1 MGSRSRST
9 RPSPAREAEVADV
22 VVDVDMVVGS
32 EVEEEETQV
41 MAAMAPVTGAPVAM
55 EVVEVEVTEEDVEE
69 EEATETAGTGS
80 VEMVDMAEEAP
91 MEVREVMEVDRV
103 ATEVAREAMEEQE
116 ISRLWRILSAAA
128 EQDQESSQL
137 TNIVLK
143 SNLLSQ
149 QLQLQF

>member
-1 MGSRSRST
+1 M
-9 RPSPAREAEVADV
+9 ADV

-32 EVEEEETQV
+32 EVAGEETQV

-91 MEVREVMEVDRV
+91 MEVREVMAVDRV

-116 ISRLWRILSAAA
+116 VMADTERCCRARPRKQPANKYCT
-128 EQDQESSQL
+128 EEQL
-137 TNIVLK
+137 TFPTITITILTFHV
-143 SNLLSQ
+143 STTTRLSE
-149 QLQLQF
+149 LR